1 MISVR
6 NISVFRSLAVLL
18 CGLTLTS
25 TPVAGYDNPVVKGF
39 HPDPSVCAVEDDYY
53 LVNSSFQYF
62 PGVPIFHSKDLV
74 NWRQIGNVLDRP
86 SQIDL
91 TDALS
96 WGGIYAPT
104 IRYNDGMFYMITTN
118 TSHGGNLI
126 VHSTDP
132 AGEWSDPVYVE
143 IAGIDPSLF
152 FHEGKCWYTGTTDN
166 RIVLC
171 EIDPM
176 TGKKLGSVKEIWRG
190 TGGRYP
196 EGPHLYHK
204 DGWFYLLIAEGGT
217 EYAHKVTIARSRSID
232 GPYEGNPANPILTHC
247 TMSAQNNPIQ
257 GLGHGDFVQASDG
270 SWWMTCLGFRPQGG
284 SHHLLGRETFLAPVE
299 WPEGEWPTVNGGG
312 EIFLNMSVSAPS
324 STDKLVRLAHQP
336 VVSAAEPSETLSVVS
351 VAEPAEAL
359 SYFLDFSKDRCGHDW
374 VYIRNPFMKNYSYT
388 RKSLRLKSSGLN
400 LDETHLSPTF
410 IGRRQEDI
418 FFSAATSLSSDSK
431 TSGGMTVF
439 MDAGSHYDLFLVK
452 GILYLRYRLGEIS
465 CPEAV
470 IPLNA
475 DRVWLKVEGN
485 EYFYVFSY
493 STDGEVFHH
502 VGQMNTRYL
511 SSETA
516 GGFTGIIL
524 GLFSEGS
531 EGTYADFHDFVYRP
545 L

>member
-1 MISVR
+1 MICIKYFSV
-6 NISVFRSLAVLL
+6 SRSLAVLL
-18 CGLTLTS
+18 CGFALAAA
-25 TPVAGYDNPVVKGF
+25 PVSGYDNPVIKGF
-39 HPDPSVCAVEDDYY
+39 HPDPSVCAVGDDYY

-74 NWRQIGNVLDRP
+74 NWKQVGNVLDRP
-86 SQIDL
+86 SQINL

-104 IRYNDGMFYMITTN
+104 IRYEDGMFYMITTN

-143 IAGIDPSLF
+143 IGGIDPSLF

-176 TGKKLGSVKEIWRG
+176 TGKKLGPVKEIWRG
-190 TGGRYP
+190 TGGRFP

-247 TMSAQNNPIQ
+247 TMNAQNNPIQ
-257 GLGHGDFVQASDG
+257 GLGHGDFVQAADG
-270 SWWMTCLGFRPQGG
+270 SWWMTCLGFRIQGG
-284 SHHLLGRETFLAPVE
+284 NHHLLGRETFLAPVS
-299 WPEGEWPTVNGGG
+299 WPKGEWPTVNDNG
-312 EIFLNMSVSAPS
+312 EIFLNMPVQTPCVTGSEILQGSHVINAAS
-324 STDKLVRLAHQP
+324 SN
-336 VVSAAEPSETLSVVS
+336 
-351 VAEPAEAL
+351 
-359 SYFLDFSKDRCGHDW
+359 LDFSKDKCGYDW
-374 VYIRNPFMKNYSYT
+374 IYLRNPFMNNYSYT
-388 RKSLRLKSSGLN
+388 NGSLRLKSSGLG

-418 FFSAATSLSSDSK
+418 FFSAVTSLSSDSK
-431 TSGGMTVF
+431 TRGGLTVF
-439 MDAGSHYDLFLVK
+439 MDAGSHYDFFMDS
-452 GILYLRYRLGEIS
+452 GALYLRYRLGELS
-465 CPEAV
+465 CNDSV
-470 IPLNA
+470 IPLDA
-475 DRVWLKVEGN
+475 GRVWLKVEGN
-485 EYFYVFSY
+485 EYLYIFSY
-493 STDGEVFHH
+493 STDGVNFHH

-516 GGFTGIIL
+516 SGFTGIIL
-524 GLFSEGS
+524 GLFADGP
-531 EGTYADFHDFVYRP
+531 EGTYVDFHDFEYRR

>member
-1 MISVR
+1 MIRVR
-6 NISVFRSLAVLL
+6 NISVFRPLAVLL
-18 CGLTLTS
+18 CCLTLTAA
-25 TPVAGYDNPVVKGF
+25 PVTGYDNPVIKGF
-39 HPDPSVCAVEDDYY
+39 HPDPSVCAVGDDYY

-126 VHSTDP
+126 VHSEDP

-143 IAGIDPSLF
+143 ITGIDPSLF
-152 FHEGKCWYTGTTDN
+152 FYEGKCWYTGTTDN

-176 TGKKLGSVKEIWRG
+176 TGEKLGAVKEIWRG

-257 GLGHGDFVQASDG
+257 GLGHGDFVQAADG
-270 SWWMTCLGFRPQGG
+270 SWWMTCLGFRTQGG
-284 SHHLLGRETFLAPVE
+284 NHHLLGRETFLAPVN
-299 WPEGEWPTVNGGG
+299 WPEGEWPTVNDNG
-312 EIFLNMSVSAPS
+312 EIYLNMSVQTPS
-324 STDKLVRLAHQP
+324 VTCQDEQQGS
-336 VVSAAEPSETLSVVS
+336 
-351 VAEPAEAL
+351 PAITATSL
-359 SYFLDFSKDRCGHDW
+359 TLDFGKDKCGDDW
-374 VYIRNPFMKNYSYT
+374 IYLRNPFMEDYSYT
-388 RKSLRLKSSGLN
+388 HRSLRLKSSGLG

-418 FFSAATSLSSDSK
+418 FFSAVTSLTSDSK
-431 TSGGMTVF
+431 TCGGITVF
-439 MDAGSHYDLFLVK
+439 MDAGSHYDLFLNGGTVC
-452 GILYLRYRLGEIS
+452 LRYRLGELQ
-465 CPEAV
+465 CPVAE
-470 IPLNA
+470 IPLNV
-475 DRVWLKVEGN
+475 DRVWLKVDGN
-485 EYFYVFSY
+485 EYFYIFYY
-493 STDGEVFHH
+493 STDGEKFNRL
-502 VGQMNTRYL
+502 GQMNTRYL

-516 GGFTGIIL
+516 SGFTGIIL
-524 GLFSEGS
+524 GLFADGP
-531 EGTYADFHDFVYRP
+531 EGTFVDFHDFTYRR